1 MLTGMHT
8 DLFPGPHFPTENH
21 QDWVTSVVTIG
32 TPHKGTTV
40 TDVVQVRNRLKTSLS
55 NVIS

>member
-1 MLTGMHT
+1 MHT